1 MTMDKNMSH
10 SLLAIKGMAVLL
22 ALIFFGVT
30 TSVTPSMAFYT
41 IHHGHDKDSHSKVWC
56 GVKCQAG
63 QAIVAPPLDLI
74 PTFHRTTS
82 IDIRKSLSIFPI
94 PLTIPPS
101 RGPPVLP

>member
-1 MTMDKNMSH
+1 MTMDRNMSH
-10 SLLAIKGMAVLL
+10 SLLARKGMAILL

-30 TSVTPSMAFYT
+30 TSVTASMAFHT

-74 PTFHRTTS
+74 PKFHRITS
-82 IDIRKSLSIFPI
+82 IDIRITIPIFPI
-94 PLTIPPS
+94 PLDIPPS
-101 RGPPVLP
+101 RGPPILL